1 MKTIKALFKTVLAG
15 LAALAILSV
24 LMFGYYFMPLREN
37 NPKQNTDYVWA
48 PNTLWASLTEGISYG
63 ITDADGFINPEVI
76 ENPDI
81 LFLGSSHLQAMSV
94 MPGEN
99 MCSLLNEQFSGEYR
113 AYNMGISGHTIY
125 KVVQYLDASLN
136 VYQKAPK
143 YIIIETSDVALNEQY
158 VKQALSGEVKKT
170 EVVDTGFIAQLQKVP
185 YFRQMYHQLDS
196 GMLKML
202 LPDNKKKAEP
212 LAANTNQAANEKP
225 AINEKPFDEMLGYLQ
240 KMEKE
245 YNTQIIVMFHPFET
259 INADGTI
266 GFSQADHAKVFSQYA
281 EKYAIGF
288 VDMTNDFET
297 MYDEEHHVPHGFA
310 TGETGVGHLNRYG
323 HAAIAESLYQ
333 YIRSMEVE

>member
-1 MKTIKALFKTVLAG
+1 MKLIKAMFKPVLAG
-15 LAALAILSV
+15 LAALVILSV
-24 LMFGYYFMPLREN
+24 LMFGYYCMPLREN
-37 NPKQNTDYVWA
+37 NPKQNTDYIWEKNKPWVR
-48 PNTLWASLTEGISYG
+48 LTEGVSFG
-63 ITDADGFINPEVI
+63 MTDDKGFINKQAVN
-76 ENPDI
+76 NPDI
-81 LFLGSSHLQAMSV
+81 LFLGSSHIESMNVVQS
-94 MPGEN
+94 EN
-99 MCSLLNEQFSGEYR
+99 VCSLLNDRFDGKYS

-125 KVVQYLDASLN
+125 KVVQYLDASLR
-136 VYQKAPK
+136 VYQKVPK

-202 LPDNKKKAEP
+202 LPDNKKKQEP

-288 VDMTNDFET
+288 VDMTNDFEK
-297 MYDEEHHVPHGFA
+297 MYYEEHHVPHGFV
-310 TGETGVGHLNRYG
+310 TGETGVGHLNKYG

>member
-1 MKTIKALFKTVLAG
+1 MKPIKAIIKTVLAG
-15 LAALAILSV
+15 LAALVILSA

-37 NPKQNTDYVWA
+37 NPKQNTDYVWM
-48 PNTLWASLTEGISYG
+48 PNTPWASLTEGISYG
-63 ITDADGFINPEVI
+63 ITDADGFINSEVTDD
-76 ENPDI
+76 PDI
-81 LFLGSSHLQAMSV
+81 LFLGSSHLQAMCV

-99 MCSLLNEQFSGEYR
+99 MCFLLNERLNGEYR

-125 KVVQYLDASLN
+125 KVVQYLEASLN

-143 YIIIETSDVALNEQY
+143 YVIIETSDVALSEPA
-158 VKQALSGEVKKT
+158 VKQALSGKVKKT
-170 EVVDTGFIAQLQKVP
+170 EVVDTGMIAQLQKVP

-212 LAANTNQAANEKP
+212 LATNTNQAANEKP

-240 KMEKE
+240 EMEKE

-266 GFSQADHAKVFSQYA
+266 GFNQADYAKVFSQYA
-281 EKYAIGF
+281 EKNAVGF
-288 VDMTNDFET
+288 VDMTNDFEK
-297 MYDEEHHVPHGFA
+297 MYYEEHHVPHGFA
-310 TGETGVGHLNRYG
+310 TGETGVGHLNKYG
-323 HAAIAESLYQ
+323 HAVIAESLYQ